1 MHICAHTRTQYWW
14 STSMSTII
22 VYSMALRGR
31 GEISVTL
38 TKRVCE
44 ALFHHSFSAVSLL
57 EHLLKHAAHTRCTVG
72 KEEALGEDVWGHW
85 EFGLWGVFVAGARV
99 QHHGVKSAL
108 RRGRG
113 RRTSKIHLERVLTSQ
128 AVRMGPHR
136 GVHHRVLRF
145 PHRELAGWVWL
156 RAIGDASGVSAT
168 FIRDREP
175 SGKSQFGCGLIFSV
189 CVFVLPLIKI
199 WRPQMCHSHFSLFH
213 WARSAALKDC
223 CAQLDNKIQ

>member
-1 MHICAHTRTQYWW
+1 MRAHAHTILMKHTMRT
-14 STSMSTII
+14 TL

-44 ALFHHSFSAVSLL
+44 ALHHSFSAVSLL
-57 EHLLKHAAHTRCTVG
+57 EHLLKHAAYTRCTAG
-72 KEEALGEDVWGHW
+72 KEDTLGEDVWRHW
-85 EFGLWGVFVAGARV
+85 EFGLWGVFVAGARF

-108 RRGRG
+108 RGGRGRG
-113 RRTSKIHLERVLTSQ
+113 TSQIHLERVLTSQ

-156 RAIGDASGVSAT
+156 RVIGDASGVSAT

-175 SGKSQFGCGLIFSV
+175 SPSYKRKTQFGCGLIFTAFL
-189 CVFVLPLIKI
+189 C
-199 WRPQMCHSHFSLFH
+199 CHRSKYDARRHVTVISFFSTE
-213 WARSAALKDC
+213 RAALR
-223 CAQLDNKIQ
+223 

>member
-1 MHICAHTRTQYWW
+1 MPTHICAHTHTILMKHTMRT
-14 STSMSTII
+14 TI

-57 EHLLKHAAHTRCTVG
+57 EHLLKHAAYIRCTAG
-72 KEEALGEDVWGHW
+72 KEEALGEDVWRHW
-85 EFGLWGVFVAGARV
+85 EFGLWGVFVPGARF

-108 RRGRG
+108 RRRRGRG
-113 RRTSKIHLERVLTSQ
+113 TSQIHLERVLTSQ

-156 RAIGDASGVSAT
+156 RVIWDASGVSAT
-168 FIRDREP
+168 FIANRRLVTRKNPIWVRIDIH
-175 SGKSQFGCGLIFSV
+175 S
-189 CVFVLPLIKI
+189 VFVLPLIKI

-213 WARSAALKDC
+213 
-223 CAQLDNKIQ
+223 

>member
-1 MHICAHTRTQYWW
+1 MHICAHTHKILVKHIHAHHNTV
-14 STSMSTII
+14 

-38 TKRVCE
+38 TKRVCK

-57 EHLLKHAAHTRCTVG
+57 KHLLKHSAHTRCATG
-72 KEEALGEDVWGHW
+72 KEKALGEDVWRHW
-85 EFGLWGVFVAGARV
+85 EFGLWRVFVAGARF

-108 RRGRG
+108 GRGRG
-113 RRTSKIHLERVLTSQ
+113 RGTSQIHLERVLTSQ

-156 RAIGDASGVSAT
+156 RVIGDASGVSAT
-168 FIRDREP
+168 FIREP
-175 SGKSQFGCGLIFSV
+175 SPCYKRKTQFGCGLIFSA

-199 WRPQMCHSHFSLFH
+199 WRRRCVTVILAFSTE
-213 WARSAALKDC
+213 RAALR
-223 CAQLDNKIQ
+223 